1 MPLLETA
8 SGLLLALAALPIARD
23 PATGNDRFPAI
34 VWRLDHPD
42 RPVERRFVEAFGGVN
57 VEGTAEARW
66 ARGEGLEFYVG
77 HAPGRN
83 DLHLQRDFPW
93 YEALWTRYWEDRDPA
108 PLVRQPCL
116 SQEETYQRLR
126 DRLFRTLA
134 ARDGEHGLGI
144 SLGDEVGLTPY
155 GAPFDLCGS
164 RACREAFATFL
175 EGSSRWRHL
184 HQEGE
189 PTPFP
194 DTESTRLAWLDGDPK
209 HVGAWLARREF
220 HYQVMIEFLA
230 RLAEASRQR
239 SPATPVGLFGLG
251 GRTAFGGVGPEAIL
265 PHLDFI
271 ESYPILDSREL
282 LYTLREP
289 EVRSFATI
297 FRQEDAPHS
306 ATWQVWEH
314 WLRGGDGVILWCDRD
329 LSEHEEYFET
339 LRDAVAGV
347 RELRA
352 RCPEWAP
359 VPRGAA
365 LIHHADSLTLSWLR
379 DALHD
384 GMTWPKRFASY
395 HNEHGTRE
403 VALRAC
409 LRWLEDAGLLPGSL
423 PLEAVG
429 AETVKRFPFLVA
441 NELIVVEEE
450 ELRALRSYLEAGGTL
465 LLHGSFAVYD
475 RQGAR
480 TASGTLVRE
489 SLEEIAPERVIELK
503 LDSAHYL
510 VERMRPG
517 SAYARE
523 RIEFLRDVLGPE
535 TLPEWRPARRK
546 NHPRWLLAQ
555 SPHPEGGG
563 ILCAAVANLPDTGS
577 RSELRA
583 LRVEIE
589 GVDPERITWV
599 HPAPGNEEAA
609 AIVRLKTPGE
619 ALVFRLAPPR

>member
-1 MPLLETA
+1 MTLLEA
-8 SGLLLALAALPIARD
+8 SSGLLLALTALPIAQD
-23 PATGNDRFPAI
+23 PAPGNDRFPAI

-93 YEALWTRYWEDRDPA
+93 YEAQWTRYWEDRDPA

-116 SQEETYQRLR
+116 SQEETYRRLR
-126 DRLFRTLA
+126 DRIFLTLA
-134 ARDGEHGLGI
+134 ARDGEHGLGV

-164 RACREAFATFL
+164 RACREAFASFL
-175 EGSSRWRHL
+175 AESERWNQLREEGRPL
-184 HQEGE
+184 
-189 PTPFP
+189 PFP
-194 DTESTRLAWLDGDPK
+194 DTETTCQAWLDGDAS
-209 HVGAWLARREF
+209 HVAAWLARREF
-220 HYQVMIEFLA
+220 HYEVMIGLLA
-230 RLAEASRQR
+230 RLAAVSRER

-289 EVRSFATI
+289 GVRSFATI
-297 FRQEDAPHS
+297 FRQMDAPHS
-306 ATWQVWEH
+306 PTWQVWEH

-329 LSEHEEYFET
+329 LSEDETYFET
-339 LRDAVAGV
+339 LRDAVAAV

-352 RCPEWAP
+352 RLPGWAP
-359 VPRGAA
+359 APRGGA
-365 LIHHADSLTLSWLR
+365 LIHHADSLALSWLR

-384 GMTWPKRFASY
+384 GATWPKRFASY

-423 PLEAVG
+423 PLERVG
-429 AETVKRFPFLVA
+429 AETVVRFPFLVA

-450 ELRALRSYLEAGGTL
+450 ELRALRSYVEAGGTL
-465 LLHGSFAVYD
+465 LLHGGFAVYD
-475 RQGAR
+475 RRGAR
-480 TASGTLVRE
+480 SRLGARE
-489 SLEEIAPERVIELK
+489 SLEKLAPERVIGLELK
-503 LDSAHYL
+503 PAYYL
-510 VERMRPG
+510 AERSRSG
-517 SAYARE
+517 SPYAQE
-523 RIEFLRDVLGPE
+523 RIDLLRGILGSE
-535 TLPEWRPARRK
+535 TLPEWRPAQRK
-546 NHPRWLLAQ
+546 SQPRWLLAQ
-555 SPHPEGGG
+555 SPLSEGGG
-563 ILCAAVANLPDTGS
+563 FLCAAVPNLPDPPS
-577 RSELRA
+577 RAALRA
-583 LRVEIE
+583 LRIEIE
-589 GVDPERITWV
+589 GVDPARITWI
-599 HPAPGNEEAA
+599 HPAPPTDEGGAV
-609 AIVRLKTPGE
+609 VRLKTPGE